1 MQVMTRVQSI
11 AADTLS
17 TNIIAGEANEFLAG
31 PSVVKV
37 YARSA
42 AVGLRLIFQV
52 GNEVFSQDQEIGAT
66 AGFPTRPQDF
76 FVQGV
81 GGPGER
87 IILQLRNTTVGA
99 IIGQILIEVVQV
111 RR

>member
-1 MQVMTRVQSI
+1 MQVMTVVQSI

-17 TNIIAGEANEFLAG
+17 LNLIAGQANEFLAG
-31 PSVVKV
+31 PSIVNV

-42 AVGLRLIFQV
+42 AVGANLIYQI

-66 AGFPTRPQDF
+66 AGFPVRPDDF
-76 FVQGV
+76 FIQGS

-87 IILQLRNTTVGA
+87 IIIQVRNTTAGA
-99 IIGQILIEVVQV
+99 IIIQLLIEVVQV
-111 RR
+111 A

>member
-1 MQVMTRVQSI
+1 MTVVQSI

-17 TNIIAGEANEFLAG
+17 ANLIAGQANEFLAG
-31 PSVVKV
+31 NSVVNI

-42 AVGLRLIFQV
+42 AVGANLIYQV

-87 IILQLRNTTVGA
+87 IIVQVRNTTVGA
-99 IIGQILIEVVQV
+99 IIVQLLIEVI
-111 RR
+111 RI

>member
-1 MQVMTRVQSI
+1 VQVMTRVSSI

-17 TNIIAGEANEFLAG
+17 ANLIAGEANEFLGG

-42 AVGLRLIFQV
+42 AVGLNMIFQV

-81 GGPGER
+81 GGAGER
-87 IILQLRNTTVGA
+87 IIVQLRNTTGAA
-99 IIGQILIEVVQV
+99 IIGQLLIEVVQV
-111 RR
+111 RG